1 MKSILKNFEKRIKKK
16 TKVYIVPSK
25 AGLKFIFIN
34 FTLFLIALSYANN
47 MALLITFI
55 MVSYFIIQMLDA
67 HKIIADTDLDN
78 AKVFNQFSN
87 KDNEMLLNLSKSPEH
102 SIDQYL
108 QVELISESKR
118 LTISKILKF
127 ADNTLKYALPSQKR
141 DRYSYNN
148 LKFFT
153 YGAQGLFYVWRYFPV
168 EINYFVYPERK
179 GMIKNILERDNNS
192 KSQFSEAEFS
202 HYLPYTQGLS
212 SKRIDW
218 KIYAKKDLLYWK
230 KHIDYQDETI
240 SINFQHFDGDIEQK
254 LQQMSYLIDKS
265 FKNNQSWKLTLP
277 TCVLPT
283 SKGFSHYKNSLEVIS
298 EF

>member
-1 MKSILKNFEKRIKKK
+1 
-16 TKVYIVPSK
+16 
-25 AGLKFIFIN
+25 
-34 FTLFLIALSYANN
+34 
-47 MALLITFI
+47 
-55 MVSYFIIQMLDA
+55 
-67 HKIIADTDLDN
+67 
-78 AKVFNQFSN
+78 
-87 KDNEMLLNLSKSPEH
+87 
-102 SIDQYL
+102 
-108 QVELISESKR
+108 
-118 LTISKILKF
+118 
-127 ADNTLKYALPSQKR
+127 
-141 DRYSYNN
+141 
-148 LKFFT
+148 
-153 YGAQGLFYVWRYFPV
+153 
-168 EINYFVYPERK
+168 
-179 GMIKNILERDNNS
+179 MIKNILERDNNS